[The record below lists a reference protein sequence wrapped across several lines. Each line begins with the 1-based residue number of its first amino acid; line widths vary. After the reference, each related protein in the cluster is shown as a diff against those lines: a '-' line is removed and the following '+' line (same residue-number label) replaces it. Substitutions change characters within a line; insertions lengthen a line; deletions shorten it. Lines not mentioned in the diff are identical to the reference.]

1 MEIVIFI
8 LSLVLVSLG
17 VLLSY
22 MLEKRY
28 FVLRWK
34 WSSDLPSWILQLV
47 SIGSDSWSEKPRLS
61 SRRAE
66 TKRPLSYA
74 VPFTH
79 YEMSLMRWRLHR
91 PEKIDLIT
99 IHGGASP
106 IFAFNK
112 MTPEEIVQQIIDR
125 IDEGDT
131 EVLNRISLVMKN
143 RLLSKKEDL
152 KEIEAL
158 LAMQVRK

>member
-1 MEIVIFI
+1 
-8 LSLVLVSLG
+8 
-17 VLLSY
+17 
-22 MLEKRY
+22 
-28 FVLRWK
+28 
-34 WSSDLPSWILQLV
+34 
-47 SIGSDSWSEKPRLS
+47 
-61 SRRAE
+61 
-66 TKRPLSYA
+66 
-74 VPFTH
+74 
-79 YEMSLMRWRLHR
+79 
-91 PEKIDLIT
+91 
-99 IHGGASP
+99 
-106 IFAFNK
+106 